1 MERILLIVQE
11 PRSEDRVGSSWS
23 LMVYYLDDPTFCALY
38 TEAGMILDVALG
50 VMNSYFNK

>member
-11 PRSEDRVGSSWS
+11 PRSEDRVRSSWS

-38 TEAGMILDVALG
+38 TEAGMILNDALG
-50 VMNSYFNK
+50 VMNSLTNW

>member
-23 LMVYYLDDPTFCALY
+23 LMVYNLDDLTFCTLY
-38 TEAGMILDVALG
+38 TEAGMILNVALG